1 MNEQEQ
7 RAMTNPVFYFEIPV
21 IDMDRA
27 VAFYESVF
35 GFNLKRKV
43 VDGYE
48 MALFPR
54 ADGKAGASQRGL
66 GEGRCLYAVSCRMHH
81 LF

>member
-1 MNEQEQ
+1 
-7 RAMTNPVFYFEIPV
+7 MTNPVFYFEIP
-21 IDMDRA
+21 ITDMDRA

-54 ADGKAGASQRGL
+54 ADGKPGASGAL
-66 GEGRCLYAVSCRMHH
+66 AKGDAYTNEGKE
-81 LF
+81 